1 MNFDYFYKKSLSVV
15 EGWSNEDRW
24 DVLISG
30 FNSSE
35 RIRTVF
41 EKCSAELKIWLVF
54 PHYGFSEE
62 EYPPEDHVY
71 TNGSFEESE
80 YLNGFFD
87 VYAGDLIGKKICVDI
102 TGFMRPHLIFLVK
115 LFQFKGI
122 VKFDVIYSDPVRY
135 QKKDDTNFSA
145 GPVKEV
151 RPVAGYDGI
160 PNNDSS
166 NDILL
171 LGVGYDHELLKQVA
185 EHKDYAN
192 TVVLWGFPSLK
203 ADMYQESVLRAS
215 LAPEAAFPAGRGIA
229 KYFSSVS
236 DPFATAAKIQE
247 IVENELARKPITN
260 LYLSPL
266 STKAQ
271 ALGFA
276 IYHLYSDLKNVSI
289 IFPFADG
296 YDKETSTGIASIWKY
311 TVEVPLLLD

>member
-1 MNFDYFYKKSLSVV
+1 MKFDYFYKKNLSVNDA
-15 EGWSNEDRW
+15 WADEDSW

-30 FNSSE
+30 FNASE
-35 RIRTVF
+35 RIKTVF
-41 EKCSAELKIWLVF
+41 DKSSADLKIWLVF
-54 PHYGFSEE
+54 PHYGFAIE
-62 EYPPEDHVY
+62 EYPLTGDVY
-71 TNGSFEESE
+71 SGVSFEESE
-80 YLNGFFD
+80 YLNDFFD
-87 VYAGDLIGKKICVDI
+87 TYADKLQGKKICIDI

-122 VKFDVIYSDPVRY
+122 VKFDVIYSDPIRY

-215 LAPEAAFPAGRGIA
+215 LAPEAAFPSGRGIA
-229 KYFSSVS
+229 KYFSSAS

-247 IVENELARKPITN
+247 IVETESKRRPITN

-276 IYHLYSDLKNVSI
+276 IYHLYSDLQAVSI

-296 YDKETSTGIASIWKY
+296 YDKETSTGVSSIWKY
-311 TVEVPLLLD
+311 TVEIPPL